1 MNGDRIR
8 YRSGYK
14 YQLVEDYS
22 VQLEHIR
29 TLNPIDSGYISLES
43 SGLLNIKSGYAWDG
57 PSGPTVDSNSF
68 MRGSLIH
75 DALYQLIRDGLLR
88 RDVREDADKELV
100 LACEKDGMSWIR
112 RKYVYLSL
120 RGFGRSASMPS
131 GERPLMVAP

>member
-29 TLNPIDSGYISLES
+29 TLNPIKFEYISLEP

-57 PSGPTVDSNSF
+57 PSGPTVDSNNF

-75 DALYQLIRDGLLR
+75 DALYQLIREGLLR

-120 RGFGRSASMPS
+120 RGFGR
-131 GERPLMVAP
+131 